1 MSTKNLKITLEKALL
16 ILHYRF
22 ADTDLSFGEL
32 ESERCPKLVLTQ
44 TQPNETEV
52 NVSIM
57 EKPLSILF
65 FLMLAA
71 GPVLAQT
78 GDIQGTVYQRSTEK
92 LLAGANVR
100 ITETNQ
106 TEKTDE
112 NGIFRFTEL
121 PEGTYTFVVTHPF
134 EPQPT
139 EISVT
144 IRSGDT
150 TEVKMSLGEAI
161 KLETIVV
168 EGKRLPPTVSR
179 KEIRG
184 SELLRIPGT
193 ANDALK
199 GLTTLPSIGIPND
212 YFGILYIRGSGPGD
226 TLYYFDRTPLGYPF
240 HYGGL
245 ASTMSSNIIDNIHIY
260 AGGYG
265 AEFGLDSQTVLDIH
279 SRDRIDEQKLSGK
292 FNLNVLYSEGMLEG
306 SISDKG
312 YFHAAGRRSYLDVIA
327 GLFVDDWVLP
337 YFSDYQFKLAYE
349 LGKKH
354 HLTLNA
360 FGANDHFNIVSVTD
374 GSTDFSAY
382 FRNGFEAQGVHF
394 RSKFTE
400 NLISHFSFTRAFT
413 FLNMDFSGVLSQS
426 FLIED
431 ETGTELEPELISE
444 KSTYDNI
451 RANVPV
457 YTLREDISYKLTPKF
472 QLESGFLFTFSSAN
486 SFEDRGIRY
495 KGFIDSDVDSILNED
510 VELVTHNNRTYQVVR
525 PQATYDEFWYDFQRS
540 EGYLQGRYDPLPF
553 LSFALGIRLDYFNL
567 TEELSVQ
574 PRSSLSVKLPNNATL
589 RFAYGT
595 YEQSPLAYQVLAE
608 NGNRDLK
615 SSLARHYIMEFEH
628 QPSSQTELKFAIY
641 YKSLLDLVTTDVV
654 EFTNDFGL
662 QTTVRYHNQGAGY
675 ISGAEVFLRHRVNE
689 KFFGWLSYAWTHRQQ
704 RTHPDAP
711 YEPYIFDNTH
721 IISLVG
727 NYNISPTLEVGAKWQ
742 YSSGTSGAHV
752 SEILLIQDPTTRGM
766 QPLINNIQT
775 EEGTTSLASLP
786 PYHRLDIRVSKTWNQ
801 EGWQIGTFLEILN
814 VYNRKNVIKFYNPA
828 GDDVEEAPQ
837 FPIIPYIGL
846 TAEF

>member
-16 ILHYRF
+16 ILHYRL

-65 FLMLAA
+65 LLVFTAL
-71 GPVLAQT
+71 PVLAQT

-100 ITETNQ
+100 IAETEQ

-144 IRSGDT
+144 ISSGDT

-279 SRDRIDEQKLSGK
+279 SRDWVDGRRLSGK

-312 YFHAAGRRSYLDVIA
+312 YFQAAGRRSYLDLIA

-360 FGANDHFNIVSVTD
+360 FGANDHFNIVSETD
-374 GSTDFSAY
+374 GVLDFSAY
-382 FRNGFEAQGVHF
+382 FRNGFEAQGVHL
-394 RSKFTE
+394 RSEFTE
-400 NLISHFSFTRAFT
+400 NLTSHLSLTRAFT
-413 FLNMDFSGVLSQS
+413 FLNADFQGVVSQS
-426 FLIED
+426 FEINESGESVL
-431 ETGTELEPELISE
+431 TSTE
-444 KSTYDNI
+444 YAHHNI
-451 RANVPV
+451 RVNVPV
-457 YTLREDISYKLTPKF
+457 YTLREDITYKLTPQF
-472 QLESGFLFTFSSAN
+472 QLEPGFLFTESPAN
-486 SFEDRGIRY
+486 SFEDREFPIY
-495 KGFIDSDVDSILNED
+495 EEATDPDVRFNLRENEEFLAYD
-510 VELVTHNNRTYQVVR
+510 DGTYEVRRVENIH
-525 PQATYDEFWYDFQRS
+525 DEFIYNFQRA

-553 LSFALGIRLDYFNL
+553 LSIAFGVRLDYLNL

-574 PRSSLSVKLPNNATL
+574 PRGSLSVKLRNNATL
-589 RFAYGT
+589 RFAYGS
-595 YEQSPLAYQVLAE
+595 YEQNPLAYQVLGK

-615 SSLARHYIMEFEH
+615 SSAANHYIMEFEH
-628 QPSSQTELKFAIY
+628 DISSQTELKLATY
-641 YKSLLDLVTTDVV
+641 YKSLQDLVTADDADLLHTD
-654 EFTNDFGL
+654 L
-662 QTTVRYHNQGAGY
+662 LATVDYLNQGIGF
-675 ISGAEVFLRHRVNE
+675 IGGAEAFLRHRVNE
-689 KFFGWLSYAWTHRQQ
+689 KFFGWLSYAWTHREQ

>member
-1 MSTKNLKITLEKALL
+1 MTELKSEFSYSLRYNSVESNHGLYYNTQSGGLNDCMKLKFVIALFTFTTMSI
-16 ILHYRF
+16 
-22 ADTDLSFGEL
+22 
-32 ESERCPKLVLTQ
+32 PLV
-44 TQPNETEV
+44 
-52 NVSIM
+52 
-57 EKPLSILF
+57 
-65 FLMLAA
+65 
-71 GPVLAQT
+71 AQT
-78 GDIQGTVYQRSTEK
+78 GDIQGTVYQQSTGK
-92 LLAGANVR
+92 PLAGADVHVVK
-100 ITETNQ
+100 TDQ
-106 TEKTDE
+106 HQKTDE
-112 NGIFRFTEL
+112 NGGFRFTEI
-121 PEGTYTFVVTHPF
+121 PEGTYVFIITHPSKA
-134 EPQPT
+134 T
-139 EISVT
+139 STKVSIDIS
-144 IRSGDT
+144 SGDM
-150 TEVKMSLGEAI
+150 TEVKIHLGAAF
-161 KLETIVV
+161 KLETVVV
-168 EGKRLPPTVSR
+168 EGQRLPPTVSR
-179 KEIRG
+179 TEIRG

-193 ANDALK
+193 TNDALK

-245 ASTMSSNIIDNIHIY
+245 ASTLSTHILDNVRIY

-279 SRDRIDEQKLSGK
+279 SRSETDEQPLSGK
-292 FNLNVLYSEGMLEG
+292 LNLNILYSEGMLEG
-306 SISDKG
+306 RIGNKG
-312 YFHAAGRRSYLDVIA
+312 YFHAAGRRSYLDLIA
-327 GLFVDDWVLP
+327 EPTIEWRTEQNFQLP
-337 YFSDYQFKLAYE
+337 YFSDYQFKFAYE
-349 LGKKH
+349 LTRKH
-354 HLTLNA
+354 HLTFNV
-360 FGANDHFNIVSVTD
+360 FGANDHFNIVSITD
-374 GSTDFSAY
+374 GETDFSAY
-382 FRNGFEAQGVHF
+382 FRNGFEAQGVHL
-394 RSKFTE
+394 RSEFTE
-400 NLISHFSFTRAFT
+400 NLTSHFSFTRAFT
-413 FLNMDFSGVLSQS
+413 FLNMDFSSVLSQS

-457 YTLREDISYKLTPKF
+457 YTLREDISYRLIPKF
-472 QLESGFLFTFSSAN
+472 QLESGFLFTFSPAN

-628 QPSSQTELKFAIY
+628 RLSSQTELKFATY

-654 EFTNDFGL
+654 EFTNDFDL
-662 QTTVRYHNQGAGY
+662 QTTVSYHNQGTGY
-675 ISGAEVFLRHRVNE
+675 IGGVEAFLRHRVNE
-689 KFFGWLSYAWTHRQQ
+689 KFFGWLSYAWTHREQ

-727 NYNISPTLEVGAKWQ
+727 NYNIRPTLEIGAKWQ
-742 YSSGTSGAHV
+742 YSSGTTGAHV
-752 SEILLIQDPTTRGM
+752 SEILLIQDPMTRGM
-766 QPLINNIQT
+766 QPIFSDVQG
-775 EEGTTSLASLP
+775 EKQVSMASLP
-786 PYHRLDIRVSKTWNQ
+786 SYHRLDVGVRKIWHRK
-801 EGWQIGTFLEILN
+801 GWQISGFLEILN
-814 VYNRKNVIKFYNPA
+814 VYNRKNIIKLYNPA
-828 GDDVEEAPQ
+828 GDDVQEARQ
-837 FPIIPYIGL
+837 FPIVPYIGL
-846 TAEF
+846 TIEF

>member
-1 MSTKNLKITLEKALL
+1 MKLKFITILVVFIIMS
-16 ILHYRF
+16 
-22 ADTDLSFGEL
+22 LSAF
-32 ESERCPKLVLTQ
+32 
-44 TQPNETEV
+44 
-52 NVSIM
+52 
-57 EKPLSILF
+57 
-65 FLMLAA
+65 
-71 GPVLAQT
+71 AQT
-78 GDIQGTVYQRSTEK
+78 GDIQGTVYQQSTGK
-92 LLAGANVR
+92 PLAGADVHVVK
-100 ITETNQ
+100 TDQ
-106 TEKTDE
+106 HQKTDE
-112 NGIFRFTEL
+112 NGGFRFTKL
-121 PEGTYTFVVTHPF
+121 PEGSYVFILTHPS
-134 EPQPT
+134 EATST
-139 EISVT
+139 EVAIDIS
-144 IRSGDT
+144 SGDMT
-150 TEVKMSLGEAI
+150 KVKIHLGAAF

-168 EGKRLPPTVSR
+168 EGQRLPPTVSR
-179 KEIRG
+179 TEIRG

-193 ANDALK
+193 TNDALR

-245 ASTMSSNIIDNIHIY
+245 ASTVSAHILDNVRVY

-279 SRDRIDEQKLSGK
+279 SRDRIDEQKLSGQ
-292 FNLNVLYSEGMLEG
+292 FNLNVLYSEGILEG

-312 YFHAAGRRSYLDVIA
+312 YFHAAGRRSYLDLIA
-327 GLFVDDWVLP
+327 GLFVDDWVSP

-349 LGKKH
+349 LGEKH

-400 NLISHFSFTRAFT
+400 NLTSHFSFTRAFT
-413 FLNMDFSGVLSQS
+413 FLNMDFRGVLSQS
-426 FLIED
+426 FLGED
-431 ETGTELEPELISE
+431 ETRPKLEPELISE
-444 KSTYDNI
+444 KSAYDNI

-472 QLESGFLFTFSSAN
+472 QLESGFLFTFSPAN

-495 KGFIDSDVDSILNED
+495 EGFIESDVDSILNEN

-540 EGYLQGRYDPLPF
+540 EGYLQGRYDPLSF
-553 LSFALGIRLDYFNL
+553 LSLALGVRLDYFNL
-567 TEELSVQ
+567 TKGLSVQ
-574 PRSSLSVKLPNNATL
+574 PRGSLSVKLPNSAIL

-595 YEQSPLAYQVLAE
+595 YEQSPLAYQILAE

-689 KFFGWLSYAWTHRQQ
+689 KFFGWLSYAWTHREQ

-727 NYNISPTLEVGAKWQ
+727 NYSIRPTLEVGAKWQ
-742 YSSGTSGAHV
+742 YSSGTTGAHV
-752 SEILLIQDPTTRGM
+752 SEILLIQDPITRGM
-766 QPLINNIQT
+766 QPIFNDVQG
-775 EEGTTSLASLP
+775 EWQVSMASLP
-786 PYHRLDIRVSKTWNQ
+786 LYHRLDMRVRKIWHRK
-801 EGWQIGTFLEILN
+801 GWQISGFLEILN
-814 VYNRKNVIKFYNPA
+814 VYNRKNIIKFYNPA
-828 GDDVEEAPQ
+828 GDDVQEAPQ
-837 FPIIPYIGL
+837 FPIIPHIGL
-846 TAEF
+846 TIEF

>member
-1 MSTKNLKITLEKALL
+1 MKLKFVIALFTFTTMSI
-16 ILHYRF
+16 
-22 ADTDLSFGEL
+22 
-32 ESERCPKLVLTQ
+32 
-44 TQPNETEV
+44 
-52 NVSIM
+52 
-57 EKPLSILF
+57 
-65 FLMLAA
+65 
-71 GPVLAQT
+71 PVVAQT
-78 GDIQGTVYQRSTEK
+78 GDIQGTVYQQSTGK
-92 LLAGANVR
+92 PLAGADVH
-100 ITETNQ
+100 II
-106 TEKTDE
+106 KTDQHQKTDG
-112 NGIFRFTEL
+112 NGGFGFTEL
-121 PEGTYTFVVTHPF
+121 PEGTYVFIITHPS
-134 EPQPT
+134 EAT
-139 EISVT
+139 STKVSIDIS
-144 IRSGDT
+144 SGDM
-150 TEVKMSLGEAI
+150 TEVKIHLGAAF
-161 KLETIVV
+161 KLETVV
-168 EGKRLPPTVSR
+168 VAGKRLPPTVSR
-179 KEIRG
+179 TEIRG

-193 ANDALK
+193 TNDALK

-245 ASTMSSNIIDNIHIY
+245 ASTLSTHILDNVRIY

-279 SRDRIDEQKLSGK
+279 SQSETDEQTLTGKL
-292 FNLNVLYSEGMLEG
+292 NLNVLYSEGMLEG
-306 SISDKG
+306 RIGNKG
-312 YFHAAGRRSYLDVIA
+312 YFHAAGRRSYLDLIA
-327 GLFVDDWVLP
+327 EPIIESRTEQKYQVP

-349 LGKKH
+349 LGERH

-374 GSTDFSAY
+374 GTTDFSAY
-382 FRNGFEAQGVHF
+382 FRNGFEAQGVHL
-394 RSKFTE
+394 RSEFTE

-413 FLNMDFSGVLSQS
+413 FLNMDFSGILSQS

-457 YTLREDISYKLTPKF
+457 YTLREDISYRLIPKF
-472 QLESGFLFTFSSAN
+472 QLESGFLFTFSPAN

-628 QPSSQTELKFAIY
+628 RLSSQTELKFATY

-654 EFTNDFGL
+654 EFTNDFDL
-662 QTTVRYHNQGAGY
+662 QTTVSYHNQGTGY
-675 ISGAEVFLRHRVNE
+675 ISGAEAFLRHRVNE
-689 KFFGWLSYAWTHRQQ
+689 KFFGWLSYAWTHREH

-727 NYNISPTLEVGAKWQ
+727 NYNIRPTLEISAKWQ
-742 YSSGTSGAHV
+742 YSSGTTGAHV
-752 SEILLIQDPTTRGM
+752 SEILLIQDPMTRGM
-766 QPLINNIQT
+766 QPIFHDVQG
-775 EEGTTSLASLP
+775 ERQVSMASLP
-786 PYHRLDIRVSKTWNQ
+786 SYHRLDVGVRKIWHRK
-801 EGWQIGTFLEILN
+801 GWQISGFLEILN
-814 VYNRKNVIKFYNPA
+814 VYNRKNIIKLYNPA
-828 GDDVEEAPQ
+828 GDDVQEARQ
-837 FPIIPYIGL
+837 FPIVPYIGL
-846 TAEF
+846 TIEF